1 MVGPETF
8 EHVSANIT
16 FVTHAVCLDLEHDA
30 EQSFERSDEVVEGDM
45 HSSQATIFRGDNQPS
60 CLEELAGLK
69 TVPLHLRKNDVHK
82 VLSLQHRA
90 RAICR
95 LRLGANGDSAWQKL
109 PATNYNALGSSYAL
123 RIGGRIDRV

>member
-1 MVGPETF
+1 MLRPETF
-8 EHVSANIT
+8 EEAFANIR

-30 EQSFERSDEVVEGDM
+30 EQSFERSDKVVEGDM

-60 CLEELAGLK
+60 CLEELAGFK

-82 VLSLQHRA
+82 ALSFQHRA
-90 RAICR
+90 RALCSP
-95 LRLGANGDSAWQKL
+95 RLGANGDSAWRKL

-123 RIGGRIDRV
+123 RFGGRTDRV